1 MSFGFRA
8 RPFGFGPRPRNMGPR
23 PLMGMPVGGGPRWG
37 QAFAQLQPGPPMY
50 GGYDDDYHED
60 YAEEEPIPMHLI
72 TVPHVK
78 EWLARQH
85 PMAIREIMFH
95 SRWLLEKMG
104 FPLDDGGGAAAVAE
118 SKPQTAPQQPP
129 LANSSNADNTD
140 FSEDNVSGDMSSWYA
155 PFKPVAKNPEP
166 SAAVKPPPAKKG
178 KKHPGLGF
186 LPGSTPSQGQ
196 LQWTPE
202 GWVPKDNSH
211 KVTTT
216 MKPLPKL
223 RIVPPMSV
231 TYPDASADQDKLRM
245 LENNVNMMND
255 ELRKIC
261 MRFNIRQLDRNDL
274 SPYAD
279 HQKEKL
285 NTAITCVANAEK
297 TLADF
302 KAFLKTDKYKEW
314 NEAQEKQRAEEVK
327 QMIGTTPDGVP
338 HKRPST
344 AAAAND
350 DEEEEAETANEEAAE
365 EDQEK

>member
-1 MSFGFRA
+1 MSYGFRA
-8 RPFGFGPRPRNMGPR
+8 RPFGFGPRPRHMGPR
-23 PLMGMPVGGGPRWG
+23 PLMGMPMMGQPRWG
-37 QAFAQLQPGPPMY
+37 QAFAQLQSGPPAMY
-50 GGYDDDYHED
+50 GGFDEDAYDEYGEDD
-60 YAEEEPIPMHLI
+60 AIPMHLV

-104 FPLDDGGGAAAVAE
+104 FPLEDNNEGATE
-118 SKPQTAPQQPP
+118 QPQPQQPQ
-129 LANSSNADNTD
+129 ADTTD
-140 FSEDNVSGDMSSWYA
+140 FSEDSISSDMSSWYA
-155 PFKPVAKNPEP
+155 PFKIVKNKDPP
-166 SAAVKPPPAKKG
+166 GSNPKGPPAKKG
-178 KKHPGLGF
+178 KKHPGLGYQ
-186 LPGSTPSQGQ
+186 PGSSSQGQ
-196 LQWTPE
+196 SGQMQWTPE

-223 RIVPPMSV
+223 QIVPPMSV
-231 TYPDASADQDKLRM
+231 TYPDAVADRDKLRM

-261 MRFNIRQLDRNDL
+261 MRFNIRQLDRNNLD
-274 SPYAD
+274 PYAQ
-279 HQKEKL
+279 HQKDKL
-285 NTAITCVANAEK
+285 NTAITCVSNAEK

-302 KAFLKTDKYKEW
+302 KEFLKTDKYKEW

-338 HKRPST
+338 HKRPS

-350 DEEEEAETANEEAAE
+350 DEEDEAETANEAE
-365 EDQEK
+365 EGAASSQEEQQEM